1 MRTIK
6 TDILGY
12 IEMDCEIHFELEY
25 PHGFLID
32 GIELFIPAATR
43 DPRVFIDF
51 SELSVDQQDAILS
64 QVVDHVNAE
73 AEWNEE
79 ILNSEP

>member
-25 PHGFLID
+25 PHGFIID

-51 SELSVDQQDAILS
+51 GELSVDQQDAILS
-64 QVVDHVNAE
+64 QVTDYINAE

-79 ILNSEP
+79 LLNSEP